1 MDHSDRQR
9 ESLTVDVAVRRIL
22 IRCGALPPRS
32 ISLRGARGLVLAV
45 DIYATLHSPRFDTSA
60 MDGYA
65 VQAGD
70 ARAAS
75 PAHPVQLPVIGAI
88 AAGVQSDLSV
98 VAGTAV
104 RIMTGARCPVGADA
118 VVPLE
123 LVREHADRIEVT
135 TPLPFGA
142 NIRRT
147 GEDIAEGSALLTI
160 GTRLLPTHLAL
171 LAAEGMES
179 ATVIPRPRV
188 AIIAT
193 GDEVVPPGQALE
205 PGHIWDSNSAMV
217 TGLVEQFGG
226 EIASSILVPDE
237 PAGLLSILRHQA
249 ADGVDLILTVGG
261 ASRGDRDVLAEIA
274 GDGIE
279 LDFWNVQMK
288 PGRPLVFGVVD
299 GVPLIGLPGNP
310 AAAFVAA
317 VQFLRPAIVAML
329 GRLDIVP
336 PMVSARVAES
346 IPNPGGRRN
355 YVRVKLDMD
364 GFENTARIAGPQ
376 NVANILTLSKAD
388 GLLVI
393 PESMSQ
399 VEPGALLDVQ
409 VIREL

>member
-1 MDHSDRQR
+1 
-9 ESLTVDVAVRRIL
+9 
-22 IRCGALPPRS
+22 
-32 ISLRGARGLVLAV
+32 
-45 DIYATLHSPRFDTSA
+45 

-70 ARAAS
+70 VRAAS

-88 AAGVQSDLSV
+88 AAGAQSDLSV

-104 RIMTGARCPVGADA
+104 RIMTGARCPAGADA
-118 VVPLE
+118 VVPFE
-123 LVREHADRIEVT
+123 LVREQADRIEVT
-135 TPLPFGA
+135 RPLPFGA
-142 NIRRT
+142 NIRRS
-147 GEDIAEGSALLTI
+147 GEDIAEGSGLLTI

-171 LAAEGMES
+171 LAAEGFES

-205 PGHIWDSNSAMV
+205 PGQIWDSNSAMV

-226 EIASSILVPDE
+226 EIVSSILVPDE

-310 AAAFVAA
+310 AAAFVSA

-364 GFENTARIAGPQ
+364 GSENTARLAGSQ
-376 NVANILTLSKAD
+376 NVANMLTLSKAD